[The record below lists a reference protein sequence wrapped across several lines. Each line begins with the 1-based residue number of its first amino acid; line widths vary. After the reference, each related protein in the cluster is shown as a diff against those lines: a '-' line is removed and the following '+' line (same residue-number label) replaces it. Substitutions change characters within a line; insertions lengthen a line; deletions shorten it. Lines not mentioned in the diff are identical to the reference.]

1 MIFPRIRGLRGF
13 VRGILMPV
21 GENFKEAQHQGAI
34 DALRSIGSYRLMSEP
49 KPKLSISSHR
59 WILGYLMKEKAIFL
73 PSLAAL
79 FFTAMLSLAFPWFLK
94 ELVGNPTDAL
104 KTGVDPQ
111 VVLAKS
117 NRVVL
122 ELVAVLALQAFVAFF
137 RVQGFIRSG
146 ESALNRLRRDLFA
159 HLVRLPMPFYQEQR
173 SGALSNRISA
183 DLGVVRE
190 TLLTTVP
197 QAVRQ
202 TVILV
207 GGLIFIF
214 VASWKLSLIMLGSV
228 PFVVL
233 AIAFFGRKVRGFSKA
248 AQDSLAEAGTV
259 IEETVQGIADVKS
272 FTNEPFEATR
282 YDRALESFLGVTMR
296 GAKSRAAFLAFIIF
310 ALFGTIAF
318 VTWYGAQML
327 ANGQINGTNFVSFI
341 LFSIFVGASLGSFPE
356 IISQFQQTS
365 GATERL
371 RELLDTAPE
380 RTDGDAQAKLG
391 GALAFA
397 NLSFCYP
404 SRPDVQV
411 LSDLSFEV
419 APGQRVALVGPS
431 GAGKSTVFSLIL
443 GFNDPESG
451 DVLFDGRSA
460 STLALQALRSQIAIV
475 PQEVLLFGGS
485 IRENIEYGKPGATFE
500 EIEAAARQANAHEFI
515 TELPEGFETLV
526 GPRGTK
532 LSGGQRQRIAI
543 ARAILA
549 DPRILLLDE
558 ATSALDSES
567 ERLVNEALE
576 RLMQGRTSLVIAHRL
591 STVRHADS
599 ILVFSHGKIVE
610 SGTHEQLIANHGT
623 YRFLVETQLV

>member
-1 MIFPRIRGLRGF
+1 MSTPTSKK
-13 VRGILMPV
+13 LM
-21 GENFKEAQHQGAI
+21 
-34 DALRSIGSYRLMSEP
+34 
-49 KPKLSISSHR
+49 SSHR
-59 WILGYLMKEKAIFL
+59 WVLGYLMQEKAIFL

-79 FFTAMLSLAFPWFLK
+79 FFTAILSLAFPWFLK
-94 ELVGNPTDAL
+94 ELVGDPAEAYRN
-104 KTGVDPQ
+104 GVNAQQ
-111 VVLAKS
+111 VLEKS

-122 ELVAVLALQAFVAFF
+122 QLVAVLGLQAFVAFF
-137 RVQGFIRSG
+137 RVQGFIHSG

-159 HLVRLPMPFYQEQR
+159 HLVRLPMPFFQEQR
-173 SGALSNRISA
+173 AGALSSRISA
-183 DLGVVRE
+183 DLGLVRE

-233 AIAFFGRKVRGFSKA
+233 AIAFFGRKVRAYSKA
-248 AQDSLAEAGTV
+248 AQESLAEAGMV
-259 IEETVQGIADVKS
+259 IEETVQGINDVKS

-282 YDRALESFLGVTMR
+282 YDRALAAFFGVTMK
-296 GAKSRAAFLAFIIF
+296 GAKHRAAFLAFIIF

-318 VTWYGAQML
+318 VAWFGARML
-327 ANGQINGTNFVSFI
+327 ASGEIGDKNFVSFI

-356 IISQFQQTS
+356 IISQLQQTS
-365 GATERL
+365 AASERL
-371 RELLDTAPE
+371 RELLDTPVE
-380 RTDGDAQAKLG
+380 RGDGDPAVKLH
-391 GALAFA
+391 GAL
-397 NLSFCYP
+397 SFQDVSFRYP
-404 SRPDVQV
+404 SRPESLV
-411 LSDLSFEV
+411 LSDLSFHIQ
-419 APGQRVALVGPS
+419 PGQRIALVGPS

-443 GFNDPESG
+443 GFNDPEMG
-451 DVLFDGRSA
+451 LIHFDSHPA
-460 STLALQALRSQIAIV
+460 SSLALRALRSQIAIV

-485 IRENIEYGKPGATFE
+485 IRENIEYGKPGATHE
-500 EIEAAARQANAHEFI
+500 EINAAATQANAFDFI
-515 TELPEGFETLV
+515 TALPEGFETLV

-549 DPRILLLDE
+549 DPKILLLDE

-576 RLMQGRTSLVIAHRL
+576 RLMIGRTSLVIAHRL

-599 ILVFSHGKIVE
+599 ILVFSQGKIVE
-610 SGTHEQLIANHGT
+610 SGSHDALIERNGT

>member
-1 MIFPRIRGLRGF
+1 
-13 VRGILMPV
+13 
-21 GENFKEAQHQGAI
+21 
-34 DALRSIGSYRLMSEP
+34 MSEP
-49 KPKLSISSHR
+49 LAKKPISSHR
-59 WILGYLMKEKAIFL
+59 WILGYLMQEKAIFI

-79 FFTAMLSLAFPWFLK
+79 FFTALLSLAFPWFLK
-94 ELVGNPTDAL
+94 ELIGNPADAM
-104 KTGVDPQ
+104 KNGVDPAQ
-111 VVLAKS
+111 VLAKS

-122 ELVAVLALQAFVAFF
+122 ELVAVLALQAGIAFF

-146 ESALNRLRRDLFA
+146 ESALNRLRRDLFS
-159 HLVRLPMPFYQEQR
+159 HMVRLPMPFFQEQR

-207 GGLIFIF
+207 GGLVFIF

-272 FTNEPFEATR
+272 YTNERFEGAR
-282 YDRALESFLGVTMR
+282 YDRALEAFFGVTAR
-296 GAKSRAAFLAFIIF
+296 GAKHRAAFLSFIIF

-318 VTWYGAQML
+318 VAWYGARML
-327 ANGQINGTNFVSFI
+327 ANGEINGTNFVSFI

-356 IISQFQQTS
+356 IISQFQQTA
-365 GATERL
+365 GATDRL
-371 RELLDTAPE
+371 RELLDTQPE
-380 RTDGDAQAKLG
+380 RTDGDSAAKLTG
-391 GALAFA
+391 YLAFE
-397 NLSFCYP
+397 NLSFRYP

-411 LSDLSFEV
+411 LQDVSFFV
-419 APGQRVALVGPS
+419 RPGQRVALVGPS

-443 GFNDPESG
+443 GFNAPEKG
-451 DVLFDGRSA
+451 QVLFDNSPASSLSLSA
-460 STLALQALRSQIAIV
+460 IRSQIAIV

-485 IRENIEYGKPGATFE
+485 IRENIEYGRPGASLA
-500 EIEAAARQANAHEFI
+500 EIQDAALQANAFDFI
-515 TELPEGFETLV
+515 SALPDGFETLV

-576 RLMQGRTSLVIAHRL
+576 RLMKGRTSLVIAHRL

-599 ILVFSHGKIVE
+599 ILVFSQGKMIE
-610 SGTHEQLIANHGT
+610 NGTHEELIERDGT
-623 YRFLVETQLV
+623 YRFLVETQLI

>member
-1 MIFPRIRGLRGF
+1 M
-13 VRGILMPV
+13 
-21 GENFKEAQHQGAI
+21 AAI
-34 DALRSIGSYRLMSEP
+34 DAAARIVSHPRMPDP
-49 KPKLSISSHR
+49 KPKKSISSHR
-59 WILGYLMKEKAIFL
+59 WILGYLMQEKAVFL
-73 PSLAAL
+73 PSLGAL

-94 ELVGNPTDAL
+94 ELIGNPADAL
-104 KTGVDPQ
+104 KSGVDPQ
-111 VVLAKS
+111 QVLAKS

-122 ELVAVLALQAFVAFF
+122 QLIAVLGLQAFVAFF

-146 ESALNRLRRDLFA
+146 ESALNHLRRDLFA
-159 HLVRLPMPFYQEQR
+159 HLVRLPMPFFQEQR

-183 DLGVVRE
+183 DLGVVRD
-190 TLLTTVP
+190 TLLNTVP

-202 TVILV
+202 TVILI
-207 GGLIFIF
+207 GGLTFIFI
-214 VASWKLSLIMLGSV
+214 ASWKLSLIMLGSV
-228 PFVVL
+228 PIVVL
-233 AIAFFGRKVRGFSKA
+233 AIAFFGRKVRGYSKA

-272 FTNEPFEATR
+272 FTNEPFEGAR
-282 YDRALESFLGVTMR
+282 YGKALESFFGVTLR
-296 GAKSRAAFLAFIIF
+296 GAKSRAAFLSFIIF

-318 VTWYGAQML
+318 VAWYGARML
-327 ANGQINGTNFVSFI
+327 ATGEINSENFVSFI

-356 IISQFQQTS
+356 IISQFQQTA

-371 RELLDTAPE
+371 RELLDEKPE
-380 RTDGDAQAKLG
+380 RTDGDAAVKLG
-391 GALAFA
+391 GALAFE
-397 NLSFCYP
+397 NLSFRYA

-411 LSDLSFEV
+411 LEDLTFHVE
-419 APGQRVALVGPS
+419 PGQRVALVGPS
-431 GAGKSTVFSLIL
+431 GAGKSTTFSLIL
-443 GFNDPESG
+443 GFNDPEKGS
-451 DVLFDGRSA
+451 VRFDGRSA
-460 STLALQALRSQIAIV
+460 SELSLQALRKQIAIV

-485 IRENIEYGKPGATFE
+485 IRENIEYGKPGASLD
-500 EIEAAARQANAHEFI
+500 EIQSAARLANAHDFI
-515 TELPEGFETLV
+515 AQLPEGFDTVV

-543 ARAILA
+543 ARAVLA

-591 STVRHADS
+591 STVRHADR
-599 ILVFSHGKIVE
+599 ILVFNQGKIVE
-610 SGTHEQLIANHGT
+610 SGTHDELIERDGT

>member
-1 MIFPRIRGLRGF
+1 
-13 VRGILMPV
+13 
-21 GENFKEAQHQGAI
+21 
-34 DALRSIGSYRLMSEP
+34 MSEP
-49 KPKLSISSHR
+49 KLKKSISAHR
-59 WILGYLMKEKAIFL
+59 WILGYLMEEKAIFF

-79 FFTAMLSLAFPWFLK
+79 FFTAILSLGFPYFLK

-104 KTGVDPQ
+104 HQHVDPQ
-111 VVLAKS
+111 QILARS
-117 NRVVL
+117 NQVML
-122 ELVAVLALQAFVAFF
+122 ELAGVLALQAFVAFF

-146 ESALNRLRRDLFA
+146 ESALNRLRRELFA
-159 HLVRLPMPFYQEQR
+159 HLVRLPMSFFHEQR
-173 SGALSNRISA
+173 AGALSNRVAA

-202 TVILV
+202 SVVLI

-228 PFVVL
+228 PVVVV
-233 AIAFFGRKVRGFSKA
+233 AIALFGRKVRSYSKS

-272 FTNEPFEATR
+272 FTNERFESAR
-282 YDRALESFLGVTMR
+282 YARSLESFLDVTKR
-296 GAKSRAAFLAFIIF
+296 GAKTRAAFLAFIIF
-310 ALFGTIAF
+310 ALFGTITF
-318 VTWYGAQML
+318 VVWYGAKML
-327 ANGQINGTNFVSFI
+327 ATGQIDQTNFASFI

-356 IISQFQQTS
+356 IISQFQQTA
-365 GATERL
+365 GATDRL
-371 RELLDTAPE
+371 RELLDSPPE
-380 RTDGDAQAKLG
+380 RTDGDVTVKLG
-391 GALAFA
+391 GALAFEQV
-397 NLSFCYP
+397 SFRYP

-411 LSDLSFEV
+411 LADLNFRVE
-419 APGQRVALVGPS
+419 PGQRVALVGPS
-431 GAGKSTVFSLIL
+431 GAGKSTTFSLIL
-443 GFNDPESG
+443 GFNELLSG
-451 DVLFDGRSA
+451 RVLFDGRPAA
-460 STLALQALRSQIAIV
+460 SLSLEAVRSQIAIV

-485 IRENIEYGKPGATFE
+485 IRDNIEYGKPGASIE

-515 TELPEGFETLV
+515 SALPEDFATLV

-576 RLMQGRTSLVIAHRL
+576 RLMHGRTSLVIAHRL
-591 STVRHADS
+591 STVRHADR
-599 ILVFSHGKIVE
+599 ILVFNHGRIVE
-610 SGTHEQLIANHGT
+610 SGTHDELIERAGT

>member
-1 MIFPRIRGLRGF
+1 MVSHLR
-13 VRGILMPV
+13 
-21 GENFKEAQHQGAI
+21 
-34 DALRSIGSYRLMSEP
+34 MSEP
-49 KPKLSISSHR
+49 KPKKPISSHR
-59 WILGYLMKEKAIFL
+59 WIFGYLMAEKAIFL

-94 ELVGNPTDAL
+94 ELIGNPTDAL
-104 KTGVDPQ
+104 KDGVDPQ
-111 VVLAKS
+111 QVLAKS

-122 ELVAVLALQAFVAFF
+122 ELIAVLGLQAFIAFF

-159 HLVRLPMPFYQEQR
+159 HLVRLPMRFFHEQR
-173 SGALSNRISA
+173 SGALSNRIAA

-202 TVILV
+202 SVILV
-207 GGLIFIF
+207 GGLTFIFI
-214 VASWKLSLIMLGSV
+214 ASWKLSLIMLGSV
-228 PFVVL
+228 PLVVL
-233 AIAFFGRKVRGFSKA
+233 AIAFFGRKVRGYSKA
-248 AQDSLAEAGTV
+248 AQDSLADAGTV

-272 FTNEPFEATR
+272 FTNEPFESGR
-282 YDRALESFLGVTMR
+282 YGRALESFFGVTMK
-296 GAKSRAAFLAFIIF
+296 GAKSRAAFLSFIIF

-318 VTWYGAQML
+318 VAWFGARML
-327 ANGQINGTNFVSFI
+327 ANGEIDATNFVSFI

-356 IISQFQQTS
+356 IISQLQQTS

-371 RELLDTAPE
+371 RELLDAQPE
-380 RTDGDAQAKLG
+380 RTDGDAEVKLG
-391 GALAFA
+391 GALAFDH
-397 NLSFCYP
+397 LSFRYP

-411 LSDLSFEV
+411 LEDLSFTVE
-419 APGQRVALVGPS
+419 PGQRVALVGPS
-431 GAGKSTVFSLIL
+431 GAGKSTTFSLIL
-443 GFNDPESG
+443 GFNDP
-451 DVLFDGRSA
+451 DVGSVRFDGRPA
-460 STLALQALRSQIAIV
+460 SSLSLQALRSQIAIV

-485 IRENIEYGKPGATFE
+485 IRENIEYGKPGASLE
-500 EIEAAARQANAHEFI
+500 EIQAAARLANADDFI
-515 TELPEGFETLV
+515 AALPEGYETLV

-591 STVRHADS
+591 SSVRHADR
-599 ILVFSHGKIVE
+599 ILVFNHGRIVE
-610 SGTHEQLIANHGT
+610 SGTHDELIDHNGT
-623 YRFLVETQLV
+623 YRFLVDTQLL